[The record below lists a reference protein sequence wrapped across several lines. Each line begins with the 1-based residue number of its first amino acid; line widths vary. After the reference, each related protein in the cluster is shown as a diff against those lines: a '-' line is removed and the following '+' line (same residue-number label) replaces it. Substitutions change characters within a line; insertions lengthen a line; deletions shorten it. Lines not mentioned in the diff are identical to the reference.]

1 MTPILKAQFRER
13 LMRDLAERLR
23 KAIAS
28 NTVKSGKTTLEAT
41 VSLGVAGCVPDHR
54 TPPEHLVGMADK
66 ALYVAK
72 TGGRNQVRWNDQ
84 PHPVAMDPSGEKKEN
99 VPCREAS
106 SEITAVVG

>member
-1 MTPILKAQFRER
+1 MTPTLKAQFHER

-28 NTVKSGKTTLEAT
+28 NTVKSRKTTLRAT
-41 VSLGVAGCVPDHR
+41 VSLGIGCVPDHR
-54 TPPEHLVGMADK
+54 TPPEHLISLADK

-72 TGGRNQVRWNDQ
+72 TAGRNQVRWNDQ
-84 PHPVAMDPSGEKKEN
+84 PHPVAMGPSGEKKET